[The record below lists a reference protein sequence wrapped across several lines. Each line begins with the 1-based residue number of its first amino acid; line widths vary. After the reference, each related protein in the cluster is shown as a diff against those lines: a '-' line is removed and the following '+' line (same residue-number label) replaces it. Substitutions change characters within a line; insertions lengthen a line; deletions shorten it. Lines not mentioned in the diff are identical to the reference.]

1 MVNCGKS
8 FYTKRQC
15 NLKYPNLFHCDKKWQ
30 MQCLFDFGAYLQV
43 THFSF
48 FGVYN
53 YDYNTISF
61 STLFPHSVP
70 RIIYV

>member
-48 FGVYN
+48 LGFI
-53 YDYNTISF
+53 TM
-61 STLFPHSVP
+61 
-70 RIIYV
+70 IITESHFQLYFLIVCLE